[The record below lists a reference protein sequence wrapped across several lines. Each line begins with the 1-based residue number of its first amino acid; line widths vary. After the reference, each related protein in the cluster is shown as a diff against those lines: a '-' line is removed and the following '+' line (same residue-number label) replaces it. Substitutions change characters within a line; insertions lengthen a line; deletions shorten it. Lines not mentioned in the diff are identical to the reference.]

1 MKKFFSLFAALLFA
15 GSMMAADYVK
25 VTAAPANWAGKYL
38 VVYESSATKALVFNG
53 KDEANGYA
61 EATIADGKITSADL
75 SGYEVTVATMEGGF
89 SIKVGNKYISGTSGS
104 NALNFGDDPA
114 LNTLEFSTD
123 NVLVTSNTSV
133 LRFNAA
139 NNNMRFRYFKSSS
152 YSNQKAI
159 QLYKLQEGGGDVVT
173 YTVAGEPATVFGD
186 LWNEKSTA
194 NEMEKQT
201 DGTYKWE
208 KTGLELSGGSIA
220 FKVVK
225 DHDWNMGANAWPADN
240 YVLNL
245 DGSGVYTITITFD
258 PANDNAVNASAT
270 KTAELVI
277 RPTIKLHGTFA
288 DGSSW
293 GDTDEFAMDDSKDN
307 ASLTLTLAKGTYE
320 FGVRFD
326 GAWADNSAWIERE
339 NNFTFIAPGD
349 DGENMHIEAD
359 IAGKYKFNYNFDSG
373 LLLVEYPALY
383 SCLDIY
389 YLEADAEVNMQNLTV
404 TYVDGKNVWV
414 NDGFAGMLLY
424 LDYNDAST
432 TWQPGDTLNDVAGK
446 VAIYKGLYEVKLTS
460 AQQAAVSVAA
470 LCDECEAPQPLYVS
484 EEIKAEAGWLSK
496 YVKLT
501 DVTVD
506 ADAAFAEGT
515 ASNITI
521 KHGEYSYTLR
531 NNFKNAYSFKAGF
544 KYDVT
549 ALVTTFNGL
558 QLYFVEAKEYD
569 PYDKDQEVDLDI
581 TVGAYSVNVYSVE
594 NYGVVA
600 SIDALDA
607 TKGYEVAL
615 QLILPE
621 DATTLVAGE
630 YPINNTGDKQ
640 TAVPGI
646 WQRPSLV
653 YQIIIDGEDYE
664 EKMWYLVSGKVTV
677 GADQKITVE
686 GKNSKGKNVKVLINR
701 PDDPVHPR
709 EAETDF
715 IHNFKGYGVYTVSAD
730 GTAPDTIL
738 VNAGSDDGA
747 LMLYLQVILPESAEE
762 LVPGTYPIN
771 ASGEPGT
778 VMAGYMDPETY
789 DMAES
794 LAADIS
800 KGMPLYWW
808 LVSGTIT
815 VDEKL
820 NITVD
825 AKNTLGASVKALLR
839 FNNPA
844 YPYEMDKDAD
854 LTFAGYETQDVDAG
868 LISVQAENGVYK
880 VAMLVNL
887 PENATEL
894 TAGVYPIN
902 NTGDKQT
909 VMAGAYNAGLG
920 TYFGSVQDWT
930 GFDPEALEATPAG
943 AWWLVSGT
951 MTVAED
957 GKITIAAKNSFGFNV
972 KVTILPNPVADIY
985 PGEAGVDI
993 DITMKEYDFVPADG
1007 NKWMLQAE
1015 SKHGDYVLVL
1025 EFNLAADAEGIVAG
1039 EYAINATGDAGTV
1052 SAGKYDEEN
1061 GIVYSYL
1068 AETESEI
1075 VWWIVSGKVTVD
1087 AEKRVIVEAKNSLG
1101 RNVKVTIGEFPTGIW
1116 GINAAAKARK
1126 FMQNATI
1133 LIQNDTNTFNIN
1145 GQLVR

>member
-104 NALNFGDDPA
+104 NVINFGDDPA

-225 DHDWNMGANAWPADN
+225 DHDWNAGANAWPAEN

-277 RPTIKLHGTFA
+277 HPTVKLHGDFTGTGNWA
-288 DGSSW
+288 
-293 GDTDEFAMDDSKDN
+293 DTDEFVLDDSKDN

-326 GAWADNSAWIERE
+326 GAWADNSAWIDRD
-339 NNFTFIAPGD
+339 NNLTYIAPGD

-389 YLEADAEVNMQNLTV
+389 YLEADAEVNMNNLTV

-432 TWQPGDTLNDVAGK
+432 TWQPGDVLDDVAGK
-446 VAIYKGLYEVKLTS
+446 VAIYKGLHEVKLTS
-460 AQQAAVSVAA
+460 AQQAAVSVNA

-484 EEIKAEAGWLSK
+484 EEIKADAEWLSK

-501 DVTVD
+501 DVIVD

-531 NNFKNAYSFKAGF
+531 NYFMNAYSFKAGF

-549 ALVTTFNGL
+549 ALVTTYNGL
-558 QLYFVEAKEYD
+558 QLYFVDAKEYD
-569 PYDKDQEVDLDI
+569 PYEGEQDADLDI
-581 TVGAYSVNVYSVE
+581 IVSAYQFDIYAGVATV
-594 NYGVVA
+594 
-600 SIDALDA
+600 DALDA
-607 TKGYEVAL
+607 AKGYEVAL

-621 DATTLVAGE
+621 NATTLVAGE

-640 TAVPGI
+640 TAIPGI
-646 WQRPSLV
+646 WQRPSFV
-653 YQIIIDGEDYE
+653 YQVIMDGEDYE
-664 EKMWYLVSGKVTV
+664 TKIWYLVSGKVTV

-686 GKNSKGKNVKVLINR
+686 GKNSKGKNVKVVINH
-701 PDDPVHPR
+701 PDDPMHPM
-709 EAETDF
+709 EAETNF
-715 IHNFKGYGVYTVSAD
+715 NHNFKGYAVKPTAAD

-738 VNAGSDDGA
+738 VGASDGA
-747 LMLYLQVILPESAEE
+747 FMLYLQVVLPENAED

-800 KGMPLYWW
+800 YGLPLYWW

-815 VDEKL
+815 VDEGL

-825 AKNTLGASVKALLR
+825 AKNTLGASVKSLLR

-844 YPYEMDKDAD
+844 YPYETDEDIDA
-854 LTFAGYETQDVDAG
+854 TFAGYMTQSAAEGALV
-868 LISVQAENGVYK
+868 VQASNGNYGLV
-880 VAMLVNL
+880 MMVNL

-894 TAGVYPIN
+894 AAGVYPIN
-902 NTGDKQT
+902 NTGAKQT
-909 VMAGAYNAGLG
+909 VWAGSYEQYPGYLM
-920 TYFGSVQDWT
+920 DWT
-930 GFDPEALEATPAG
+930 GSEGSNPSRV
-943 AWWLVSGT
+943 WWFVSGT
-951 MTVAED
+951 VTVAED
-957 GKITIAAKNSFGFNV
+957 GTITIAAKNSFGFNV
-972 KVTILPNPVADIY
+972 TATILPNPVADIY

-1068 AETESEI
+1068 AETESEMI
-1075 VWWIVSGKVTVD
+1075 WWIVSGKVTVD

-1101 RNVKVTIGEFPTGIW
+1101 RNVKVTIGEFPTGLW
-1116 GINAAAKARK
+1116 NINAAAKARK
-1126 FMQNATI
+1126 FMENATI
-1133 LIQNDTNTFNIN
+1133 FIQNDTNTFNIN